1 MGTINKN
8 GGKDESKGERT
19 AIPWKASTGPLQS
32 DAEIV
37 RKGKDPLKIVE
48 LASVHIY
55 LPDPMGAN
63 VYPDG
68 EVVKGYAEKLAA
80 IENPNTPTIFLLYL
94 YSYPRKGNKNFKMEE
109 DVPVGPGLNVSEAPY
124 VTDEIRGAA
133 AYALSTERN
142 WKLTGWEEEN
152 LEATVKKMVLSAL
165 EKARDE
171 HFIKAI
177 GGVLRNDDNATF
189 NRITNTVI
197 GIRNRE

>member
-19 AIPWKASTGPLQS
+19 AIPLKVSTGPLQS

-37 RKGKDPLKIVE
+37 RKEKDPLKIVE

-55 LPDPMGAN
+55 RPDPMGAN

-94 YSYPRKGNKNFKMEE
+94 YSYPHEGNKNFKMTEN
-109 DVPVGPGLNVSEAPY
+109 VPVGPGLNVSMAPY

-133 AYALSTERN
+133 ANALTERN

-152 LEATVKKMVLSAL
+152 LVSTARKMVLSAL
-165 EKARDE
+165 EKAKDE
-171 HFIKAI
+171 DFIKTV
-177 GGVLRNDDNATF
+177 GRVLRDDKNATF

-197 GIRNRE
+197 GIRNSE